1 MSRKLTSPSIS
12 LKGRR
17 TDFARPEA
25 SRRIRHRPTRMC
37 IGCRERIVQDELL
50 RLQLNPK
57 QLLVIVEHTAQR
69 LTGRSVY
76 LCPNVACLDK
86 ALRRGSITIKGS
98 KYDKIIV
105 RLEKR

>member
-1 MSRKLTSPSIS
+1 
-12 LKGRR
+12 
-17 TDFARPEA
+17 
-25 SRRIRHRPTRMC
+25 MC
-37 IGCRERIVQDELL
+37 IGCRERIAQDELI

-57 QLLVIVEHTAQR
+57 QLLVIVEHSAQR
-69 LTGRSVY
+69 LEGRSVY

-105 RLEKR
+105 RLEKRQADRLRYAFKFAARRLRASLGVGPRGS